1 MLIRRGDATNGNQ
14 FNHFLMTALDDHSQG
29 LESQSSTIKN
39 MKKELECTKQELER
53 TKQKL
58 HNLEEFMK
66 QELHDLKAA
75 MVQNEQTKT
84 SMTSAMDLMKGDLQ
98 KLKGSGSKPRTS
110 GMCSLGL
117 LLLAT
122 LIGWFLIG
130 LNGEEAF
137 RQLMLSR

>member
-1 MLIRRGDATNGNQ
+1 
-14 FNHFLMTALDDHSQG
+14 MTALDDHSQG

-39 MKKELECTKQELER
+39 MKKEVECTKQELER

-84 SMTSAMDLMKGDLQ
+84 SMVSAMDLMKGDLQ
-98 KLKGSGSKPRTS
+98 KRKGSWSKPRTLR
-110 GMCSLGL
+110 MCSLGL

-122 LIGWFLIG
+122 LIRWFLMG
-130 LNGEEAF
+130 LNGKEAF
-137 RQLMLSR
+137 RQLS

>member
-39 MKKELECTKQELER
+39 TKQELER

-58 HNLEEFMK
+58 QNLEEFMK

-75 MVQNEQTKT
+75 IVQNEQTKT
-84 SMTSAMDLMKGDLQ
+84 SMASAMDLMKGDLQ
-98 KLKGSGSKPRTS
+98 KLKGSGSKPRTL

-122 LIGWFLIG
+122 LIGWFLMG

-137 RQLMLSR
+137 RQLMLSP